1 MTSSEQLIHYLVIQT
16 GVITRLLPIVS
27 QHLNQE
33 DIHKL
38 RVGIRRA
45 RTVLWL
51 LKNSS
56 AKIFVKGLDTELR
69 KVAKSLGT
77 VRDLDVAI
85 LAAKNFGVEYECLL
99 KERKAHQKKL
109 RGLITLKRRKR
120 LEKQLTLALKTA
132 KAETPIV
139 LRKARQKLKLRLN
152 KELSQNLENQKS
164 LHHIRLSLKKARYAL
179 EAMAK
184 SVDPL
189 KRVQTLLGSAHDLER
204 LQTLTKKNRRIESE
218 WSELNDKA
226 IPLVKPAIRF
236 ALRQF

>member
-27 QHLNQE
+27 KHLNQE

-56 AKIFVKGLDTELR
+56 ANVFVKGLDTDLR
-69 KVAKSLGT
+69 RLAKALGS

-85 LAAKNFGVEYECLL
+85 LAAKKFGVEYERLR
-99 KERKAHQKKL
+99 KERKEHQKKL
-109 RGLITLKRRKR
+109 RTLLTPKRRTR
-120 LEKQLTLALKTA
+120 LEKQLALVLKTA
-132 KAETPIV
+132 KAETPIA
-139 LRKARQKLKLRLN
+139 LSKARQKLKLRLN

-164 LHHIRLSLKKARYAL
+164 LHHIRLTLKKARYAL

-184 SVDPL
+184 PVDPL
-189 KRVQTLLGSAHDLER
+189 KQVQTVLGSAHDLER
-204 LQTLTKKNRRIESE
+204 LQTLTKKNRRIKSE